1 MNSFRNRTKRP
12 SFFFGILVLFVLASG
27 QTAAPQANGGESP
40 ELKKRLNDLQYRVTQ
55 LSGTESAFD
64 NAYWD
69 HKEPGIYVD
78 IVSGE
83 PLFSSLDKFDSKT
96 GWPSFTKPLDE
107 TAIRTEIDRKLGV
120 ERTEVRSRGSASHLG
135 HVFDDGPAP
144 TGKRYCI
151 NSAALRFV
159 PAKDLEKEGYG
170 RFSVLF
176 ERKTKNAVVP
186 APKTEVAVLA
196 GGCFW
201 GVQHI
206 VRKLPGVIETEA
218 GYARG
223 KSGTKEKAEAVRI
236 VFDPAR
242 TNYDRLLEVFFKLHD
257 PTTKD
262 RQGNDVGPQYRSSVF
277 FTSETQKKSAESAK
291 TVAAKKWKKP
301 ASTEIVELQ
310 GFERAEES
318 HQDYLVKRPK
328 GYTCHYVRDL

>member
-1 MNSFRNRTKRP
+1 MKSSSSPCPWVFTLIFSAVSFL
-12 SFFFGILVLFVLASG
+12 SGDVLSA
-27 QTAAPQANGGESP
+27 GGESP
-40 ELKKRLNDLQYRVTQ
+40 ELKKRLTELQYRVTQ
-55 LSGTESAFD
+55 LGGTERAFE
-64 NAYWD
+64 NPYWN

-83 PLFSSLDKFDSKT
+83 PLFSSLDKFDSGT
-96 GWPSFTKPLDE
+96 GWPSFTKPINE
-107 TAIRTEIDRKLGV
+107 KAITTQIDRSTGSDRV
-120 ERTEVRSRGSASHLG
+120 EVRCRGSASHLG

-144 TGKRYCI
+144 TGKRYCM
-151 NSAALRFV
+151 NSAALQFIPV
-159 PAKDLEKEGYG
+159 KDLEKEGYG
-170 RFSVLF
+170 RYSVLF
-176 ERKTKNAVVP
+176 ARKTKDPAVPVP
-186 APKTEVAVLA
+186 KSEVAILA

-223 KSGTKEKAEAVRI
+223 KTGAKEKAEAVRI

-242 TNYDRLLEVFFKLHD
+242 TSYDLLLEVFFKLHD

-262 RQGNDVGPQYRSSVF
+262 RQGNDIGPQYRSAVF
-277 FTSETQKKSAESAK
+277 FASDAQKKSAEKAK
-291 TVAAKKWKKP
+291 TVASAKWKKP
-301 ASTEIVELQ
+301 ASTEIVELA
-310 GFERAEES
+310 GFERAEED